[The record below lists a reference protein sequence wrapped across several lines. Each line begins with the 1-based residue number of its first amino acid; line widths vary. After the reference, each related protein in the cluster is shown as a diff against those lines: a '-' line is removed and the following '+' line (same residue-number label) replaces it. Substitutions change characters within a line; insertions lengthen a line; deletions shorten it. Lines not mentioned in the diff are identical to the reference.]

1 MDDLDVRL
9 LVELLRDRIIPD
21 RTLGQHFLLDE
32 AVIDRAVEIASMNHP
47 INEQSHVLEI
57 GPGPCL
63 LYTSPSPRDG
73 LLSRMPS
80 SA

>member
-47 INEQSHVLEI
+47 INEPVS
-57 GPGPCL
+57 
-63 LYTSPSPRDG
+63 YTHLTLPTTPYV
-73 LLSRMPS
+73 
-80 SA
+80 

>member
-32 AVIDRAVEIASMNHP
+32 ADID
-47 INEQSHVLEI
+47 QSLIHI
-57 GPGPCL
+57 
-63 LYTSPSPRDG
+63 
-73 LLSRMPS
+73 
-80 SA
+80 